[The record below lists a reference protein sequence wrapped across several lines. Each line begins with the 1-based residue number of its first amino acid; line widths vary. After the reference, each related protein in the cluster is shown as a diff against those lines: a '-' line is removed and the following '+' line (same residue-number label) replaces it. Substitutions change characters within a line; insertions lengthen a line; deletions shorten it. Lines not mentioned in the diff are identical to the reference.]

1 MWGIRLLRLFLTL
14 ALGAGALVGAPAL
27 VASAGAAALQPCT
40 VGHTQAGR
48 AVPAYTGS
56 ESNGTTLTEFAFD
69 IVDDRVVTDIDL
81 TIDITHPD
89 AARLTIS
96 QLSPQTRNLIPNIF
110 YLTSDDATGT
120 MNGAY
125 TFDEETGART
135 LSGTDP
141 PPGTYAPV
149 TAEKELEGHPATG
162 NWDTWV
168 INASSQAGQVRSVTL
183 TLTYATCDT
192 DGDGVE
198 EKADNC
204 PTAANADQVNRDGDG
219 VGDACD
225 LDIDGDALANTDDGC
240 PLVATT
246 TTSGCPS
253 VGRAASL
260 RYTKA
265 TRRLKVVVRSDA
277 PACKSQATV
286 TLFRTRPGRDTKL
299 VVATTNGK
307 GRKTWKA
314 PARSGRYYVRVA
326 ASVAAGQAECGHARS
341 SRTRVP

>member
-1 MWGIRLLRLFLTL
+1 MRTIAR
-14 ALGAGALVGAPAL
+14 
-27 VASAGAAALQPCT
+27 AAALLLALPLATVVAGVAPAGAVVQPCT
-40 VGHTQAGR
+40 VEYSMAGGAIR
-48 AVPAYTGS
+48 AEHDTPKDHS
-56 ESNGTTLTEFAFD
+56 LLWLTAK
-69 IVDDRVVTDIDL
+69 VDDARIVTDIDITADL
-81 TIDITHPD
+81 THPD
-89 AARLTIS
+89 AS
-96 QLSPQTRNLIPNIF
+96 QLSLHLLSPQTNASLVPTIQAFNRAMASGRVQGL
-110 YLTSDDATGT
+110 
-120 MNGAY
+120 Y
-125 TFDEETGART
+125 TFDEDTGASPLAGANPAPT
-135 LSGTDP
+135 TYGTATP
-141 PPGTYAPV
+141 
-149 TAEKELEGHPATG
+149 EKVLEGHPASG
-162 NWDTWV
+162 TWSLWLS
-168 INASSQAGQVRSVTL
+168 NYGSLPGEVRSASII
-183 TLTYATCDT
+183 LTYATCDT

-198 EKADNC
+198 DKADNC

-277 PACKSQATV
+277 PACESQATV

-314 PARSGRYYVRVA
+314 PARSGRYYVRVE
-326 ASVAAGQAECGHARS
+326 ASVAAGQAECGRARS